1 MAYDCLIIGG
11 GLAGLTC
18 GIKCRREGLRT
29 AIISS
34 GANSLHF
41 SSGSIDLYGYTPEK
55 NPVATPLEYIEGIAA
70 VNPDHPYSRIGSAVV
85 AEAIE
90 FFISEAAVGDI
101 ALHRNG
107 RENHFHVTGIGTLKP
122 TYLSQASVF
131 NERIRSAWEN
141 KTPIAILN
149 FEGYRDYYAEIAVE
163 QLKRQPLFADTEIIT
178 GRIRIPRP
186 ARPERNPHEFRSIDL
201 ARIFE
206 TEKYLPRIAGEIN
219 AVAGKAGIVCL
230 PSFLGIRNFGA
241 IHARLEELTG
251 RIIYEVPSLPPSI
264 MGMRIDDALK
274 RRFAALGGEFSIGDT
289 VTGGEIINGS
299 VDHVHTRSYGTTRH
313 HASSFVL
320 ATGSFF
326 SSGLR
331 SEFNRIEEPVLNLSV
346 NAPQKRNDWY
356 AARFFEP
363 SSHPFLE
370 YGVHTDENLNAIDAN
385 GNRVD
390 NLYCA
395 GSILGGYNPIREG
408 SGGGVAIATGYH
420 AALMITGKGAMRKG

>member
-1 MAYDCLIIGG
+1 MAYDCIIIGG

-18 GIKCRREGLRT
+18 GIKCCREGLRT
-29 AIISS
+29 AIISA

-55 NPVATPLEYIEGIAA
+55 TPITRPLEYIETMAE
-70 VNPDHPYSRIGSAVV
+70 VKPDHPYSKIGPSVV
-85 AEAIE
+85 AESIE
-90 FFISEAAVGDI
+90 FFIAEAAVGDI
-101 ALHRNG
+101 TLHRNG
-107 RENHFHVTGIGTLKP
+107 KENHFHVTGIGTLKP

-131 NERIRSAWEN
+131 NERIRTAWESR
-141 KTPIAILN
+141 TPIAILN

-163 QLKRQPLFADTEIIT
+163 QLKRQPLFSGNEIIT

-186 ARPERNPHEFRSIDL
+186 PRPERNPHEFRSIDL

-206 TEKYLPRIAGEIN
+206 TEKYVPRIAGEIN
-219 AVAGKAGIVCL
+219 SVAGNAGIVCL
-230 PSFLGIRNFGA
+230 PSFIGIRNFGV
-241 IHARLEELTG
+241 IHKRLEELTG

-289 VTGGEIINGS
+289 VTGGEIINGA
-299 VDHVHTRSYGTTRH
+299 VDHVHTRSFGTTRH
-313 HASSFVL
+313 QATSFVL

-326 SSGLR
+326 SNGLR
-331 SEFNRIEEPVLNLSV
+331 SEFNRIEEPVLKLSV
-346 NAPQKRNDWY
+346 NASQKRSDWY

-370 YGVHTDENLNAIDAN
+370 YGVRTDTNLKAIDAN
-385 GNRVD
+385 GNTVD

-395 GSILGGYNPIREG
+395 GAILGGYNPIREA
-408 SGGGVAIATGYH
+408 SGGGVAIASGYH
-420 AALMITGKGAMRKG
+420 AALMITGKGAMRQR